1 MNYRKILIA
10 LVFFLSIY
18 FLPQNIFS
26 DNLEQADKYYEKY
39 DYKFAIELYEKLMQK
54 RPTLNVAQKLAN
66 CYRFINN
73 TQAAENAYAKVLS
86 FQDAEA
92 INYRY
97 YADAL
102 KQNAQFDLAKQN
114 YLLYGQKD
122 LQHSEQAKSLANSC
136 DAAKMWAENPEPNV
150 YVENELAMNSEY
162 SEFSPVKYKS
172 GYVFVSD
179 RWFVQNGSPKNEKEV
194 YGWTGNPYLKLYEST
209 GEISPKVSLM
219 PEPINADSHT
229 GPAVFTSQ
237 GDTVYFSRSEA
248 DLTKKGKGKVVGH
261 NYIYYSVKNGKNW
274 NVPVVLPFNSN
285 TGFSVQHPAIS
296 QDGSILYFTSDMP
309 GGQGGTDIYAS
320 KREAD
325 GTWGGAV
332 NCGTNV
338 NSTNDEGFPS
348 IGLDNRLY
356 FSSKGH
362 IGMGGLDVFNS
373 VGSYKDF
380 GMAENLKS
388 PINSPKDDF
397 GILFLSDQ
405 SGLISSNRNGGRGLD
420 DIYKFSYAKPKTQV
434 LALTIEGNVT
444 DKNSGEALAGLTV
457 HLLNKNTGKQVST
470 LSDEFGNFKFDLQS
484 EQTYAVKGDDER
496 FFTSQQ
502 GDISTIGIKESTI
515 FAVKFELEHS
525 NAVYVVRLNNI
536 HYDFDKWNIRP
547 DALSDLGKLVSF
559 MKSTPDVLIEMRS
572 HTDSRGT
579 AAYNLT
585 LSQKRA
591 ESTVAYLQNNGIN
604 SSRYTALGLGEGELL
619 KNCGD
624 QNSCNEAVHQENRRT
639 EFKVIKTKSNV
650 LNTAIAKN

>member
-1 MNYRKILIA
+1 MNYKKILIA

-18 FLPQNIFS
+18 FLPQNVFS
-26 DNLEQADKYYEKY
+26 DTLEKADKYYEKY

-73 TQAAENAYAKVLS
+73 TQAAEDAYAKVLS
-86 FQDAEA
+86 FQGAEA

-114 YLLYGQKD
+114 YLSYGQKD
-122 LQHSEQAKSLANSC
+122 LQHLEQANSMANSC
-136 DAAKMWAENPEPNV
+136 DVAKMWAENPEPNV
-150 YVENELAMNSEY
+150 NVENETAMNSEY

-179 RWFVQNGSPKNEKEV
+179 RLFVQNGSPKNKKEI
-194 YGWTGNPYLKLYEST
+194 YGWTGNPYLKLYEITS
-209 GEISPKVSLM
+209 EIPPKVFLM
-219 PEPINADSHT
+219 SETINADSHT
-229 GPAVFTSQ
+229 GPAVFTSK
-237 GDTVYFSRSEA
+237 GDTVYFSRSEV
-248 DLTKKGKGKVVGH
+248 DLTKKGKGNVTGY
-261 NYIYYSVKNGKNW
+261 NYIYYSVKNGENW
-274 NVPVVLPFNSN
+274 NEPVALSFNKN
-285 TGFSVQHPAIS
+285 AGFSVQHPAIS

-309 GGQGGTDIYAS
+309 GGRGGTDIYAS
-320 KREAD
+320 KLKAD
-325 GTWGGAV
+325 GTWGEAV

-338 NSTNDEGFPS
+338 NSTSDEGFPS

-373 VGSYKDF
+373 VGSYNDF

-397 GILFLSDQ
+397 GILFLNDQ

-434 LALTIEGNVT
+434 LALSIEGNLI
-444 DKNSGEALAGLTV
+444 DKNSGKALAGLTV
-457 HLLNKNTGKQVST
+457 HLLNKIAGKQIST
-470 LSDEFGNFKFDLQS
+470 LSDESGNFRFDLQP
-484 EQTYAVKGDDER
+484 EQTYAVKEDDER
-496 FFTSQQ
+496 FFASQQ
-502 GDISTIGIKESTI
+502 DDISTIGIKESTV
-515 FAVKFELEHS
+515 FAVKFELERS
-525 NAVYVVRLNNI
+525 DAVYLVRFNKI

-559 MKSTPDVLIEMRS
+559 MKSTPAVQIEIRS

-591 ESTVAYLQNNGIN
+591 ESIVTYLQNNGIN
-604 SSRYTALGLGEGELL
+604 SSRYTALGLGERELL
-619 KNCGD
+619 KKCAN
-624 QNSCNEAVHQENRRT
+624 QKSCNEAVHQENRRT
-639 EFKVIKTKSNV
+639 EFKVIKTK
-650 LNTAIAKN
+650 